1 MMDQETS
8 SGTSS
13 SGTDSDD
20 DDLPFGGPPAV
31 YCTNCTSRLVLGT
44 VCMVSCAELHALPD
58 NLKRACSCWL
68 CRLSEGRCHSPLWK
82 AMARTWCLAYSHGL
96 GLSGCLRF

>member
-20 DDLPFGGPPAV
+20 DDLPFGGSPAV

-44 VCMVSCAELHALPD
+44 VCMVSADA
-58 NLKRACSCWL
+58 SCT
-68 CRLSEGRCHSPLWK
+68 RCTPQLV
-82 AMARTWCLAYSHGL
+82 L
-96 GLSGCLRF
+96 GTVCIVSCVGTS

>member
-13 SGTDSDD
+13 SGTDSAD
-20 DDLPFGGPPAV
+20 DDLPFGGSPAV

-44 VCMVSCAELHALPD
+44 VCMVSSVASCLLHQLH
-58 NLKRACSCWL
+58 LRAGAGHRLHGGL
-68 CRLSEGRCHSPLWK
+68 CC
-82 AMARTWCLAYSHGL
+82 
-96 GLSGCLRF
+96 